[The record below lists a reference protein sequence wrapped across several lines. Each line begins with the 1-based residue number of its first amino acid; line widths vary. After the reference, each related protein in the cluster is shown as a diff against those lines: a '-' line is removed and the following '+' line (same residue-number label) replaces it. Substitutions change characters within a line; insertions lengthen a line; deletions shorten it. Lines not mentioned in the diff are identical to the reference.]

1 MALEQDKYFDL
12 EFLEGDMIYTAQGI
26 KAKTVVHARDIVL
39 CFLSEFISEHSELI
53 SHEETT
59 IH

>member
-26 KAKTVVHARDIVL
+26 KAKNIKHARDIVL
-39 CFLSEFISEHSELI
+39 WFLSEFITEDSELL
-53 SHEETT
+53 SHEEIT